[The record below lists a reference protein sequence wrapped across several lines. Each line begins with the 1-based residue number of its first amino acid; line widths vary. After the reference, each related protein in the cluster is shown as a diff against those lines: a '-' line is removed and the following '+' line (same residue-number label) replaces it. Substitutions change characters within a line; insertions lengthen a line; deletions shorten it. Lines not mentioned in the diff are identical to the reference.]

1 MNKVA
6 VIHCFAHTGGDSN
19 ACIVCWA
26 SGCRMFTCSWCKRPA
41 YCSRKC
47 QKRHWASGHREY
59 HYGREPHLHVSV
71 TTLSGQEMTVDI
83 PKRARIAD
91 LQHII
96 ARDMSIPVRRQQLTC
111 GEIVLSD
118 PKLRIHFVR
127 EAAGILLGAIMPITV
142 VVRACEESDSDS
154 LPPLVDSD

>member
-1 MNKVA
+1 MVSM
-6 VIHCFAHTGGDSN
+6 V
-19 ACIVCWA
+19 V
-26 SGCRMFTCSWCKRPA
+26 FTWRFFVN
-41 YCSRKC
+41 
-47 QKRHWASGHREY
+47 E
-59 HYGREPHLHVSV
+59 
-71 TTLSGQEMTVDI
+71 I
-83 PKRARIAD
+83 PKRARVAD
-91 LQHII
+91 VQHII

-154 LPPLVDSD
+154 LPALEDSD